1 MPLAAHGV
9 THPGRRPTNEDS
21 LLVDLTR
28 GLFIVADGMGGHN
41 AGEVASDIAVKTIGS
56 FLADGSPLSPT
67 RLNLAIQAAN
77 EKILATASGQTDYAG
92 MGTTVVAALLDDQH
106 AVFANVGDSRA
117 YVWRKGTIK
126 RLTRDD
132 SWVSVAME
140 GAGDG
145 LSSIEHHPMR
155 HVLTKVVGLRQELQ
169 PSVAEFDFR
178 AGDILLLC
186 TDGVHGS
193 VPDASLRD
201 VLGSGKS
208 VAEIAEGVVALAMSR
223 GASDNATA
231 IVVRRE

>member
-56 FLADGSPLSPT
+56 FLADGSPLSST

-77 EKILATASGQTDYAG
+77 EKILANASGQTDYAG

-145 LSSIEHHPMR
+145 LSSIEHRPMR
-155 HVLTKVVGLRQELQ
+155 HVLTKVVG
-169 PSVAEFDFR
+169 
-178 AGDILLLC
+178 
-186 TDGVHGS
+186 
-193 VPDASLRD
+193 
-201 VLGSGKS
+201 
-208 VAEIAEGVVALAMSR
+208 
-223 GASDNATA
+223 
-231 IVVRRE
+231 